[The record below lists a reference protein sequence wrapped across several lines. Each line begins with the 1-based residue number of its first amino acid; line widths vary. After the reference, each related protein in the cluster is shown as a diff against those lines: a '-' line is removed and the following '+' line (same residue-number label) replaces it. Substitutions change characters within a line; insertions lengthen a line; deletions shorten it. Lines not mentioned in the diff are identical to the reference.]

1 MNNKSTPDKKWDQEM
16 KTAAQSGD
24 MNAVMSKLSPA
35 QAEQLKKILSNEAET
50 KKLLS
55 TPQAQ
60 ALLKR
65 LSKHE

>member
-1 MNNKSTPDKKWDQEM
+1 MNNTPDKKCEQEM